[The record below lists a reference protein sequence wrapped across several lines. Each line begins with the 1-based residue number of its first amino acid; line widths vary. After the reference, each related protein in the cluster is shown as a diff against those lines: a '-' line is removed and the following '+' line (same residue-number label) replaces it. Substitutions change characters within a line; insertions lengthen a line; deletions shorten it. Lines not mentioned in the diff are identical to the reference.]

1 MNNQLI
7 FGFKTAIS
15 TINVSEKINNPFKS
29 DIPAVAAIA
38 AQEFQQFIIQESQN
52 WAHDFYTKKGKM
64 FGVLVVQKKDKTY
77 GYLAAVSGK
86 LHNNVK
92 CDKLIPSIFNDSA
105 DDFFINRGMIELTEI
120 GEEIKKSSCQ
130 LEINALKK
138 SRKEKSIKLQE
149 QLFKNYKILNLFGIE
164 KNVIEIFK
172 DSSHGSPPSAAGE
185 CAAPKLL
192 HHAFKH
198 QLKPIALA
206 EFWWGTL
213 SENTGRNH
221 KEFYPACKN
230 KCRPILEYM
239 LDNTE
244 LFNVAN
250 SLI

>member
-1 MNNQLI
+1 MDNPLI
-7 FGFKTAIS
+7 FGFKKAIS
-15 TINVSEKINNPFKS
+15 IINISKQLNNPFKK
-29 DIPAVAAIA
+29 DIPEIAAIA
-38 AQEFQQFIIQESQN
+38 AQEFQHFIAQESQSWEN
-52 WAHDFYTKKGKM
+52 NFLAKKGKM
-64 FGVLVVQKKDKTY
+64 FGVLVVQKKDETY
-77 GYLAAVSGK
+77 GFLAAVSGK
-86 LHNNVK
+86 LPNNVK

-105 DDFFINRGMIELTEI
+105 DDFFINRGMTELTEI
-120 GEEIKKSSCQ
+120 SEEIKESSCQ
-130 LEINALKK
+130 LEIYALKK
-138 SRKEKSIKLQE
+138 RRKEKSIKLQE

-198 QLKPIALA
+198 QLNPIALA
-206 EFWWGTL
+206 EFWWGTP
-213 SENTGRNH
+213 SENTERNH

-244 LFNVAN
+244 LFSKYN
-250 SLI
+250 

>member
-1 MNNQLI
+1 MDNPLI
-7 FGFKTAIS
+7 FGFKKAIS
-15 TINVSEKINNPFKS
+15 TINIPKQLNNPFKTA
-29 DIPAVAAIA
+29 IPEIAAIA
-38 AQEFQQFIIQESQN
+38 AQEFQHFIAQESQSWEN
-52 WAHDFYTKKGKM
+52 NFLTKKGKM
-64 FGVLVVQKKDKTY
+64 FGVLVVQKKDETY
-77 GYLAAVSGK
+77 GFLAAVSGK
-86 LHNNVK
+86 LPNNVK

-105 DDFFINRGMIELTEI
+105 DDFFINRGMTELTEI
-120 GEEIKKSSCQ
+120 SEEIKESSCQ
-130 LEINALKK
+130 LEIYALKK
-138 SRKEKSIKLQE
+138 RRKEKSIKLQE

-198 QLKPIALA
+198 QLNPIALA
-206 EFWWGTL
+206 EFWWGTP
-213 SENTGRNH
+213 SENTERNH

-244 LFNVAN
+244 LFRKDN
-250 SLI
+250 

>member
-1 MNNQLI
+1 MDNPLI

-15 TINVSEKINNPFKS
+15 TINISKQLNNPFKK
-29 DIPAVAAIA
+29 DIPEIAAIA
-38 AQEFQQFIIQESQN
+38 AQEFQHFIAQESQSWEN
-52 WAHDFYTKKGKM
+52 NFLAKKGKM
-64 FGVLVVQKKDKTY
+64 FGVLVVQKKDETY
-77 GYLAAVSGK
+77 GFLAAVSGK
-86 LHNNVK
+86 LPNNVK

-105 DDFFINRGMIELTEI
+105 DDFFINRGMTELTEI
-120 GEEIKKSSCQ
+120 GEEIKKSGCQ
-130 LEINALKK
+130 LEIDALKK

-192 HHAFKH
+192 HHAFKQ

-206 EFWWGTL
+206 EFWWGNL
-213 SENTGRNH
+213 SENRERNH

-239 LDNTE
+239 LDNTA
-244 LFNVAN
+244 LFNASN
-250 SLI
+250 

>member
-1 MNNQLI
+1 MDNPLI

-15 TINVSEKINNPFKS
+15 TINISKQLNNPFKT
-29 DIPAVAAIA
+29 DIPEIAAIA
-38 AQEFQQFIIQESQN
+38 AQEFQHFIAQESQSWEDN
-52 WAHDFYTKKGKM
+52 FLTKKGKM
-64 FGVLVVQKKDKTY
+64 FGVLVVQKKDETY
-77 GYLAAVSGK
+77 GFLAAVSGK
-86 LHNNVK
+86 LPNNVK

-105 DDFFINRGMIELTEI
+105 DDFFINRGMTELTEI
-120 GEEIKKSSCQ
+120 GEEIKKSACQ
-130 LEINALKK
+130 LEIDALKK

-192 HHAFKH
+192 HHAFKQ

-213 SENTGRNH
+213 SENRERNH

-239 LDNTE
+239 LDNTA
-244 LFNVAN
+244 LFNASN
-250 SLI
+250 

>member
-1 MNNQLI
+1 MDNPLI
-7 FGFKTAIS
+7 FGFKKAIS
-15 TINVSEKINNPFKS
+15 IINISKQLNNPFKK
-29 DIPAVAAIA
+29 DIPEIAAIA
-38 AQEFQQFIIQESQN
+38 AQEFQHFIAQESQSWEN
-52 WAHDFYTKKGKM
+52 NFLAKKGKM
-64 FGVLVVQKKDKTY
+64 FGVLVVQKKDETY
-77 GYLAAVSGK
+77 GFLAAVSGK
-86 LHNNVK
+86 LPNNVK

-105 DDFFINRGMIELTEI
+105 DDFFINRGMTELTEI
-120 GEEIKKSSCQ
+120 SEEIKESSCQ
-130 LEINALKK
+130 LEIYALKK
-138 SRKEKSIKLQE
+138 RRKEKSIKLQE

-198 QLKPIALA
+198 QLNPIALA
-206 EFWWGTL
+206 EFWWGTP
-213 SENTGRNH
+213 SENTERNH

-244 LFNVAN
+244 LFSKDN
-250 SLI
+250 

>member
-15 TINVSEKINNPFKS
+15 TINVSEKINNPFTS
-29 DIPAVAAIA
+29 EIPAVAAIA
-38 AQEFQQFIIQESQN
+38 AQEFQQFITQESQN
-52 WAHDFYTKKGKM
+52 WKHDFFTEKGKM

-77 GYLAAVSGK
+77 GYVAAVSGK
-86 LHNNVK
+86 LPNNIK
-92 CDKLIPSIFNDSA
+92 CDKLVPSIFNDSA
-105 DDFFINRGMIELTEI
+105 DDFFINRGMKELTRI
-120 GEEIKKSSCQ
+120 GEEIKKSGCQ
-130 LEINALKK
+130 LEIDALKK

-149 QLFKNYKILNLFGIE
+149 QLFRNYTILNLFGIE

-213 SENTGRNH
+213 SENTERNH

-250 SLI
+250 

>member
-1 MNNQLI
+1 MDNPLI
-7 FGFKTAIS
+7 FGFKKAIS
-15 TINVSEKINNPFKS
+15 TINISKQLNNPFKK
-29 DIPAVAAIA
+29 DIPEIAAIA
-38 AQEFQQFIIQESQN
+38 AQEFQHFIAQESQSWEN
-52 WAHDFYTKKGKM
+52 NFLTKKGKM
-64 FGVLVVQKKDKTY
+64 FGVLVVQKKDETY
-77 GYLAAVSGK
+77 GFLAAVSGK
-86 LHNNVK
+86 LPNNVK

-105 DDFFINRGMIELTEI
+105 DDFFINRGMTELTEI
-120 GEEIKKSSCQ
+120 SEEIKESSCQ
-130 LEINALKK
+130 LEIYALKK
-138 SRKEKSIKLQE
+138 GRKEKSIKLQE

-198 QLKPIALA
+198 QLNPIALA
-206 EFWWGTL
+206 EFWWGTP
-213 SENTGRNH
+213 SENTERNH

-244 LFNVAN
+244 LFSKDN
-250 SLI
+250 

>member
-1 MNNQLI
+1 MDNPLI

-15 TINVSEKINNPFKS
+15 TINISKQLNNPFKK
-29 DIPAVAAIA
+29 DIPEIAAIA
-38 AQEFQQFIIQESQN
+38 AQEFQHFIAQESQSWEN
-52 WAHDFYTKKGKM
+52 NFLAKKGKM
-64 FGVLVVQKKDKTY
+64 FGVLVVQKKDETY
-77 GYLAAVSGK
+77 GFLAAVSGK
-86 LHNNVK
+86 LPNNVK

-105 DDFFINRGMIELTEI
+105 DDFFINRGMTELTEI
-120 GEEIKKSSCQ
+120 SEEIKESSCQ
-130 LEINALKK
+130 LEIYALKK
-138 SRKEKSIKLQE
+138 RRKEKSIKLQE

-198 QLKPIALA
+198 QLNPIALA
-206 EFWWGTL
+206 EFWWGTP
-213 SENTGRNH
+213 SENTERNH

-244 LFNVAN
+244 LFSKDN
-250 SLI
+250 

>member
-1 MNNQLI
+1 MDNPLI
-7 FGFKTAIS
+7 FGFKKAIS
-15 TINVSEKINNPFKS
+15 TINISKQLNNPFKK
-29 DIPAVAAIA
+29 DIPEIAAIA
-38 AQEFQQFIIQESQN
+38 AQEFQHFIAQESQSWEN
-52 WAHDFYTKKGKM
+52 NFLAKKGKM
-64 FGVLVVQKKDKTY
+64 FGVLVVQKKDETY
-77 GYLAAVSGK
+77 GFLAAVSGK
-86 LHNNVK
+86 LPNNVK

-105 DDFFINRGMIELTEI
+105 DDFFINRGMTELTEI
-120 GEEIKKSSCQ
+120 SEEIKESSCQ
-130 LEINALKK
+130 LEIYALKK
-138 SRKEKSIKLQE
+138 RRKEKSIKLQE

-198 QLKPIALA
+198 QLNPIALA
-206 EFWWGTL
+206 EFWWGTP
-213 SENTGRNH
+213 SENTERNH

-244 LFNVAN
+244 LFSKDN
-250 SLI
+250 

>member
-1 MNNQLI
+1 LR
-7 FGFKTAIS
+7 
-15 TINVSEKINNPFKS
+15 
-29 DIPAVAAIA
+29 
-38 AQEFQQFIIQESQN
+38 
-52 WAHDFYTKKGKM
+52 
-64 FGVLVVQKKDKTY
+64 L
-77 GYLAAVSGK
+77 
-86 LHNNVK
+86 
-92 CDKLIPSIFNDSA
+92 
-105 DDFFINRGMIELTEI
+105 
-120 GEEIKKSSCQ
+120 
-130 LEINALKK
+130 
-138 SRKEKSIKLQE
+138 LQE

-213 SENTGRNH
+213 SENTERNH

-244 LFNVAN
+244 LFNIAH

>member
-1 MNNQLI
+1 MDNPLI

-15 TINVSEKINNPFKS
+15 TINISKQLNNPFKTA
-29 DIPAVAAIA
+29 IPEIAAIA
-38 AQEFQQFIIQESQN
+38 AQEFQHFIAQESQSWEN
-52 WAHDFYTKKGKM
+52 NFLTKKGKM
-64 FGVLVVQKKDKTY
+64 FGVLVVQKKDETY
-77 GYLAAVSGK
+77 GFLAAVSGK
-86 LHNNVK
+86 LPNNVK

-105 DDFFINRGMIELTEI
+105 DDFFINRGMTELTEI
-120 GEEIKKSSCQ
+120 GEEIKKSGCQ
-130 LEINALKK
+130 LEIDALKK

-192 HHAFKH
+192 HHAFKQ

-206 EFWWGTL
+206 EFWWGNL
-213 SENTGRNH
+213 SENRERNH

-239 LDNTE
+239 LDNTA
-244 LFNVAN
+244 LFNASN
-250 SLI
+250 

>member
-1 MNNQLI
+1 MDNPLI

-15 TINVSEKINNPFKS
+15 TINISKQLNNPFKK
-29 DIPAVAAIA
+29 DIPEIAAIA
-38 AQEFQQFIIQESQN
+38 AQEFQHFIAQESQSWEN
-52 WAHDFYTKKGKM
+52 NFLAKKGKM
-64 FGVLVVQKKDKTY
+64 FGVLVVQKKDETY
-77 GYLAAVSGK
+77 GFLAAVSGK
-86 LHNNVK
+86 LPNNVK

-105 DDFFINRGMIELTEI
+105 DDFFINRGMTELTEI
-120 GEEIKKSSCQ
+120 GEEIKKSGCQ
-130 LEINALKK
+130 LEIDALKK

-192 HHAFKH
+192 HHAFKQ

-206 EFWWGTL
+206 EFWWGNL
-213 SENTGRNH
+213 SENRERNH
-221 KEFYPACKN
+221 KKFYPACKN

-239 LDNTE
+239 LDNTA
-244 LFNVAN
+244 LFNASN
-250 SLI
+250 